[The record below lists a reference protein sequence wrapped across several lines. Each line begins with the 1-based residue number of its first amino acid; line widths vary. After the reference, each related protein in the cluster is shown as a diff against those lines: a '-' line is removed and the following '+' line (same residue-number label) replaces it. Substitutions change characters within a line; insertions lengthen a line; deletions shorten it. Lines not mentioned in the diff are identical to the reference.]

1 MKEAGPDP
9 DARLGEAFRR
19 VCARRPE
26 ADELAI
32 LRRSFDRALAAF
44 RENPAA
50 AGEYLRA
57 GASPRDARLD
67 PAEHAA
73 YASTC
78 LAIFNLDETLTH
90 E

>member
-1 MKEAGPDP
+1 MKETGPDP

-26 ADELAI
+26 ADELAV
-32 LRRSFDRALAAF
+32 LRRSFDRALTAF
-44 RENPAA
+44 RAKPASA
-50 AGEYLRA
+50 LEYLRT
-57 GASPRDARLD
+57 GASPRDATLD
-67 PAEHAA
+67 PVEHAA

-78 LAIFNLDETLTH
+78 LAIFNLDEALTR